1 MASGVGRPGR
11 FRRTAGFGP
20 LISHGSRDFTVDHG
34 PPSSRRRQSRQA
46 SLGTALPQACEV
58 SCRAGTW
65 KCPGRSEPPYAPC
78 RIEAALGPPCPASWS
93 VPDFGCEAGGRA
105 KGAKVS
111 MGGPHGVVSGSRVC
125 RVNQPE
131 SSRRCGFADQRDFL
145 RTFHHSNTMGSRE
158 MKMIPS
164 TINSKRF
171 FTNSNCPRNHP
182 AGSMSTTQ
190 AIPPTTLKLMKRR

>member
-1 MASGVGRPGR
+1 MAWGVGRPGR
-11 FRRTAGFGP
+11 FRRAAGFGP

-105 KGAKVS
+105 KGAQVS
-111 MGGPHGVVSGSRVC
+111 MGVPDVAVSGSPANRT
-125 RVNQPE
+125 NHSHP
-131 SSRRCGFADQRDFL
+131 SRRVRFVDQPDFL

-171 FTNSNCPRNHP
+171 FTNSNCPRNQP
-182 AGSMSTTQ
+182 AGRMSTTQ